1 MRIVAA
7 IGGSIMIKEYDYKKF
22 QEYGKILRELSKEH
36 EIFVVIGG
44 GQPAREY
51 IKIARDLGCGEAKCD
66 DIGIEVTRLNA
77 KLLILAL
84 DEFAFP
90 TVPHNFQKALEY
102 SSCGK
107 IIVMGGTEP
116 AHSTDAVGTILAE
129 YVNADMLVNLTSVD
143 GMYDKDPNKY
153 SDANLIEKI
162 TASEMFELI
171 KEKDVKAG
179 TYEFFDM
186 TSIQMIKRSSIETV
200 IINGNNPENL
210 IKAINKEKI
219 GTRVIFK

>member
-7 IGGSIMIKEYDYKKF
+7 IGGSIIIKGYDYKKF
-22 QEYGKILRELSKEH
+22 QEYAEILIELSKEH
-36 EIFVVIGG
+36 EIFVVVGG

-66 DIGIEVTRLNA
+66 DLGIEVTKLNA

-90 TVPHNFQKALEY
+90 AIPHNFQKALEY
-102 SSCGK
+102 SSQQK
-107 IIVMGGTEP
+107 IVVMGGTEP
-116 AHSTDAVGTILAE
+116 AHSTDTVGAILAE
-129 YVNADMLVNLTSVD
+129 YVKADIFINLTSVD

-153 SDANLIEKI
+153 SDANLIEEI
-162 TASEMFELI
+162 TAKEMLELI

-186 TSIQMIKRSSIETV
+186 TAIQMIKRSSIETV
-200 IINGNNPENL
+200 IANGNNPENL
-210 IKAINKEKI
+210 IKIINKEKI
-219 GTRVIFK
+219 GTRITFK